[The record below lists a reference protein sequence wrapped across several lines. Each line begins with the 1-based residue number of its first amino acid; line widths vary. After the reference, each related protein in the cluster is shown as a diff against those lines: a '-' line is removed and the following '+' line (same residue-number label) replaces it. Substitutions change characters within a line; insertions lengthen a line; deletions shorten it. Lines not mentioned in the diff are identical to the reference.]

1 MGETHGQ
8 TSVDRATMHSVIERE
23 LKLDVG
29 PRFRLPEL
37 PGKALPAR
45 TFVSVYYDT
54 PDHRLARHGVTVR
67 RRTEKRRP
75 RWQLKLPRG
84 AARLELE
91 LESSATA
98 VPEKVRRLLVAY

>member
-1 MGETHGQ
+1 
-8 TSVDRATMHSVIERE
+8 MHSVIERE

-37 PGKALPAR
+37 PGQLPAR

-67 RRTEKRRP
+67 CRTEKRRP
-75 RWQLKLPRG
+75 RWQVKLRHD

-91 LESSATA
+91 LDAA
-98 VPEKVRRLLVAY
+98 GPDADCDL